1 MAFHVGQR
9 DPNIP
14 PPHLLDALRRA
25 RRPQFHDPCV
35 KALLAQWKEL
45 GDPIE
50 YVDLNQVAAIL
61 RAENPSATT
70 RRKIVAAVEAAGI
83 EIHNCDAWRQ
93 RLAKRRMH
101 VQLTPEGQLKRI
113 EEEVALAGEVGQ
125 RPTAR
130 QPRPR
135 PARALEYILERE
147 RLKPGDEIQ
156 QWHEHEERRRRL
168 NGTALGEARPP

>member
-35 KALLAQWKEL
+35 KALLAQWKKL

-61 RAENPSATT
+61 RAENPSART

-113 EEEVALAGEVGQ
+113 EERRWRWPEKWDND
-125 RPTAR
+125 RR
-130 QPRPR
+130 QGNRVR
-135 PARALEYILERE
+135 V
-147 RLKPGDEIQ
+147 
-156 QWHEHEERRRRL
+156 RRGPW
-168 NGTALGEARPP
+168 NTSWSASD